1 VPHKDVGDAE
11 DDIAGASAPMSSAA
25 KRRRR
30 RKLKQQGAAVVQPA
44 IEAAQTRVDDTRVEH
59 TANAFEDDVESHHS
73 MILYGATVAA
83 VRDYEQ
89 FPLLEHRYPVPGDH
103 LAWERL
109 VLTSRFE
116 PASIVEEGVVLS
128 CDNGCVELALDAAF
142 LPELDPSDPLFT
154 CETADE
160 IDLLQRERER
170 SHVRL
175 PVSHPFRLLEASSSS
190 VVAVSATRPQQQQ
203 QPSTSSSSPPPPQQ
217 QQPAQAQSATG
228 ASKNPTSSTKTR
240 QPWHMSVALS
250 AQRLRSAQ
258 Q

>member
-1 VPHKDVGDAE
+1 
-11 DDIAGASAPMSSAA
+11 MSSAA

-44 IEAAQTRVDDTRVEH
+44 AAVQATTVQAVEAAQTRVDDTRVEH
-59 TANAFEDDVESHHS
+59 ATNAFEDDVESHHS
-73 MILYGATVAA
+73 TILYGYTVKT

-128 CDNGCVELALDAAF
+128 CDNGFVELALDAAF
-142 LPELDPSDPLFT
+142 LPEIDPSDPLFT

-170 SHVRL
+170 SHVTL
-175 PVSHPFRLLEASSSS
+175 PTSHPFRLLEASSSS
-190 VVAVSATRPQQQQ
+190 VVAVSAARPQQQQ
-203 QPSTSSSSPPPPQQ
+203 QPSPPPPQQ
-217 QQPAQAQSATG
+217 QQQQQAQAQAQSATG
-228 ASKNPTSSTKTR
+228 ASKKPTSSTKTR